1 MRQDSFNDIKNIKNM
16 LLPAFIGSAVLM
28 IALTLLTIVARS
40 PYTHSNLS
48 ADFDPR
54 YTRTDQIVVGA
65 PIPFGAGR
73 FTVPLANNQI
83 EFGKQLF
90 IADGCASCHGLDGRG
105 GIVGPSILGK
115 TAKKL
120 RTTMRVG
127 PQGMPAYAD
136 GTLSDADL
144 EAIAA
149 YLNSIGK

>member
-1 MRQDSFNDIKNIKNM
+1 MIQGSIKNM
-16 LLPAFIGSAVLM
+16 LLPAFIGSAVLV

-40 PYTHSNLS
+40 PYTHSNLNL
-48 ADFDPR
+48 DFDSR

-73 FTVPLANNQI
+73 LTVPLASDQI
-83 EFGKQLF
+83 QLGKQLF
-90 IADGCASCHGLDGRG
+90 IADSCASCHGLDGRG
-105 GIVGPSILGK
+105 GIIGPSILGK

-120 RTTMRVG
+120 RTTTIVG
-127 PQGMPAYAD
+127 PKGMPAYAD
-136 GTLSDADL
+136 GALSDADL